1 MASRAAGVTEFP
13 RTALDL
19 HRSRTS
25 SLGKVTAKRAIRVLG
40 LGGSLRSGSQSERA
54 LRIALSGAEE
64 AGAVTTAV
72 TGEALRLPFY
82 DAGVSERSELAVRL
96 VDAMRESD
104 GVIVVSPG
112 YHGALSGLVKNA
124 LDYVEDLREDS
135 RPYLHGRA
143 VGLIAVAH
151 GWQAAVTTLNQMR
164 TIAHALRG
172 WPTPLGGAVNS
183 AEVKFDEA
191 GGASE
196 ERTER
201 NLRLIGRQVAE
212 FGLAQ
217 LAAGFG
223 DPTHG

>member
-1 MASRAAGVTEFP
+1 
-13 RTALDL
+13 
-19 HRSRTS
+19 
-25 SLGKVTAKRAIRVLG
+25 VTATRAIKVLG
-40 LGGSLRSGSQSERA
+40 LGGSLRNGSQSERA
-54 LRIALSGAEE
+54 LRLAVAGAEE
-64 AGAVTTAV
+64 RGATTTAL
-72 TGEALRLPFY
+72 TGEALQLPFY
-82 DAGVSERSELAVRL
+82 DAGVPDRTAEARELVEAVRE
-96 VDAMRESD
+96 AD

-124 LDYVEDLREDS
+124 LDYVEDLRDDT

-172 WPTPLGGAVNS
+172 WPTPFGAAVNS
-183 AEVKFDEA
+183 AEVKFDET

-196 ERTER
+196 ERIER
-201 NLRLIGRQVAE
+201 NLRLVGRQVAE
-212 FGLAQ
+212 FAAAQ

-223 DPTHG
+223 DAPIG

>member
-1 MASRAAGVTEFP
+1 MTAT
-13 RTALDL
+13 RT
-19 HRSRTS
+19 
-25 SLGKVTAKRAIRVLG
+25 IRVLG
-40 LGGSLRSGSQSERA
+40 LGGSLRNGSQSERA
-54 LRIALSGAEE
+54 LRLALAGAEE
-64 AGAVTTAV
+64 AGAVTTAL

-96 VDAMRESD
+96 VEAVREAD

-124 LDYVEDLREDS
+124 LDYIEDLREDS

-183 AEVKFDEA
+183 AEVKFDEV

-196 ERTER
+196 QKVEN
-201 NLRLIGRQVAE
+201 NLRLIGRQVTE
-212 FGLAQ
+212 FALAQ
-217 LAAGFG
+217 LAAGFA
-223 DPTHG
+223 DPTDG